1 MNRLKET
8 REEFGWSQ
16 LRTVTAIRD
25 QARAMGLEVPSTASL
40 KTQLSRW
47 ENGHHDPDAFNRNLL
62 IHAFG
67 RSAAELGL
75 ERPEPGLDPLAVGRT
90 RQESTEMS
98 TALWEDDMNRR
109 ALLSLT
115 FTGAAFAGPALAAVV
130 NNIATEPAQGAG
142 SRPVGTEQVEAVRRM
157 HATFSRYDNRFG
169 AGEVRDAAVAYLA
182 KQVAPL
188 LRDGRFN
195 HSTGTALFT
204 TAAELSQ
211 LVGWMSHDIGAHGL
225 GQRYLI
231 QALNLSR
238 SADNTALTA
247 EILAA
252 MSHQATYLGD
262 GLTAVDLAQAAG
274 QLAQRSGIGAL
285 SAEAHVMEAHGYAT
299 LGQSVE
305 CARSLDAAEKTLDRA
320 DRAGDPVWIG
330 YFDEAYLSAK
340 FGHCFRALG
349 DHANAIHFASNSLKM
364 KSPGDYARGRAF
376 NLSLLADSYAR
387 AGRIEEACHVGQQA
401 VTAAEQLHSDRV
413 ITYLRQLRSNL
424 RPGAAT
430 EPVREL
436 DRRLQPVL
444 ATAA

>member
-1 MNRLKET
+1 MNRLKAT

-62 IHAFG
+62 VHAFG

-75 ERPEPGLDPLAVGRT
+75 ERPEPGLDPLAVGRSW
-90 RQESTEMS
+90 QESTKMS

-109 ALLSLT
+109 TLLSLS
-115 FTGAAFAGPALAAVV
+115 FTGAAFAGPALAAVL
-130 NNIATEPAQGAG
+130 NNVATEPAQGVG
-142 SRPVGTEQVEAVRRM
+142 SRPIGTEQVEAVRHM
-157 HATFSRYDNRFG
+157 HATLGRYDNRFG
-169 AGEVRDAAVAYLA
+169 AGEIRDAAVAYLA
-182 KQVAPL
+182 REVAPM

-195 HSTGTALFT
+195 APTGTALLT

-238 SADNTALTA
+238 SVDNTALTA

-262 GLTAVDLAQAAG
+262 GVTAVDLAQAAR
-274 QLAQRSGIGAL
+274 QLAQRSGIEAL
-285 SAEAHVMEAHGYAT
+285 SAEAHVMEAHGHAT
-299 LGQSVE
+299 LGQSAE
-305 CARSLDAAEKTLDRA
+305 CARSLDTAEKILDRA
-320 DRAGDPVWIG
+320 DRAADPVWIG

-349 DHANAIHFASNSLKM
+349 DHANAIHFASNSLNM
-364 KSPGDYARGRAF
+364 TNPRDYARGRAF

-387 AGRIEEACHVGQQA
+387 AGRVEEACDVGQQA
-401 VTAAEQLHSDRV
+401 ITAAEQLHSDRA
-413 ITYLRQLRSNL
+413 IKYLRRLRATL
-424 RPGAAT
+424 QPAGTT
-430 EPVREL
+430 EPVRNL

-444 ATAA
+444 AIAA